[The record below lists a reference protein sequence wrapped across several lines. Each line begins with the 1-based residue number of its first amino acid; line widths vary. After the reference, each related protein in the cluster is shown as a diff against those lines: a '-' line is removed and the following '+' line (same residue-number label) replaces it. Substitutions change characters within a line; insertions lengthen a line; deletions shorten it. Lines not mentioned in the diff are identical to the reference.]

1 MKSHTTVP
9 RNVCLR
15 SKAGF
20 LILWFCSVSLAL
32 GQSGNQV
39 TLAVNPKTAKVK
51 QKITLTASVT
61 NGGNTASGGTV
72 TFYDSKVALG
82 DIQVVGKHPAP
93 GHQQGTA
100 VMTTILGPG
109 QHSLTAVYGGTAQFP
124 GRVKSSTITLAV
136 TGKTFSATLLKAK
149 PNAENPQNYDFTAF
163 VGGFGFATPNGTVDF
178 SDITSGT
185 DLGDAAIDPASVL
198 HWFRPPHV
206 TQAGGMPAQ
215 SVVADFNGDGF
226 PDVATVNA
234 AFGPSTMAVFLGR
247 ANGEFQP
254 PVSYPTGVFTSGIL
268 AADFNQDGIP
278 DIAAMSQ
285 EDGTNGDVAIFLG
298 NGDGTFHGPVDNV
311 LGNFPV
317 AIALGDFNRDGILD
331 FVTVDYFNNVA
342 DVSLGNGDG
351 TFQPIVAYPIGSGPY
366 GVVTGDFN
374 GDGFIDIA
382 AVNNNP
388 NTMSVLLGNGDG
400 TFQTQQVYST
410 GNSPEFITAGDL
422 NGDGNLDLI
431 VANYGDPSVGVFLG
445 KGDGTFQS
453 QVTYP
458 VTGNDSGLGIADMDG
473 DGIPDI
479 VASYYMPAKIGVL
492 HGNGD
497 GTFAT
502 VRDFATGQSQGF
514 ELSLADLNGDGTPDV
529 ISDDIHASIS
539 VLLNG
544 TVATAKLSNIQVPGS
559 QQDMEQIVAKYFGSS
574 EYSGS
579 TSSPIEV
586 KGSGT
591 K

>member
-1 MKSHTTVP
+1 MLCGISF
-9 RNVCLR
+9 
-15 SKAGF
+15 AF
-20 LILWFCSVSLAL
+20 
-32 GQSGNQV
+32 GQSGNKV
-39 TLAVNPKTAKVK
+39 TLSVNPTTAKVK
-51 QKITLTASVT
+51 QKITLIAGVT
-61 NGGNTASGGTV
+61 NNGNTASGGTV
-72 TFYDSKVALG
+72 TFYDSRVSLG
-82 DIQVVGKHPAP
+82 DIQVVGTHPAT
-93 GHQQGTA
+93 GHHQGTA

-109 QHSLTAVYGGTAQFP
+109 AHFITAVYGGTAQFP
-124 GRVKSSTITLAV
+124 GTVKSSTMKLTV
-136 TGKTFSATLLKAK
+136 TGETASVTLLRAS
-149 PNAENPQNYDFTAF
+149 PNSQNPLNYDFTAT
-163 VGGFGFATPNGTVDF
+163 VGGLGFPTPSGNVDF
-178 SDITSGT
+178 KDMTSGT
-185 DLGDAAIDPASVL
+185 DLGSAPLNPRTVYHGFA
-198 HWFRPPHV
+198 PPQV
-206 TQAGGMPAQ
+206 TQADGMPAQ

-234 AFGPSTMAVFLGR
+234 SFGPSTMAVFLGKG
-247 ANGEFQP
+247 NGEFQA

-285 EDGTNGDVAIFLG
+285 EDGTDGDVAIFLG
-298 NGDGTFHGPVDNV
+298 NGDGTFRGPVDNV

-317 AIALGDFNRDGILD
+317 SIALGDFNRDGILD
-331 FVTVDYFNNVA
+331 FVTVDYLNNVA

-351 TFQPIVAYPIGSGPY
+351 TFQPIVPYPIGSGPFS
-366 GVVTGDFN
+366 VVTGDFN

-388 NTMSVLLGNGDG
+388 DTMSVLLGNGDG

-410 GNSPEFITAGDL
+410 GSSPEFIAAGDL

-445 KGDGTFQS
+445 KGDGTFQN
-453 QVTYP
+453 QVSYP
-458 VTGNDSGLGIADMDG
+458 VTSNDSGLGIADLDG

-479 VASYYMPAKIGVL
+479 AASYYMPAKIGIL

-502 VRDFATGQSQGF
+502 VRDFNTGQSQGF

-544 TVATAKLSNIQVPGS
+544 TVATAKLSNVSVPGS
-559 QQDMEQIVAKYFGSS
+559 QQQTQDVVATYEGNSR
-574 EYSGS
+574 YLGS
-579 TSSPIEV
+579 TSAPVQV
-586 KGSGT
+586 KGSGA